1 MISLLTIS
9 IILFIIGVLLLL
21 LFFGNSDSA
30 VTDVI
35 GFVCIIIGYIL
46 ACIY

>member
-1 MISLLTIS
+1 MISLLIIS
-9 IILFIIGVLLLL
+9 IILFITGALL
-21 LFFGNSDSA
+21 LFFSDSDSA

-46 ACIY
+46 AYIC

>member
-1 MISLLTIS
+1 MITLLTIS
-9 IILFIIGVLLLL
+9 IIIFIIGVLL

-46 ACIY
+46 ACIH

>member
-9 IILFIIGVLLLL
+9 IILFIIGVLLL
-21 LFFGNSDSA
+21 FFGNTDSA

-35 GFVCIIIGYIL
+35 GFICIIIGYIIVY
-46 ACIY
+46 IY

>member
-1 MISLLTIS
+1 MIILLTIS
-9 IILFIIGVLLLL
+9 IIIFIIGVLL

>member
-9 IILFIIGVLLLL
+9 IILFIIGVLLL
-21 LFFGNSDSA
+21 FFGNTDSA

-35 GFVCIIIGYIL
+35 GFICIIAGYIL
-46 ACIY
+46 AYIY

>member
-9 IILFIIGVLLLL
+9 IILFIIGVLLL
-21 LFFGNSDSA
+21 FFGDSDSA

-46 ACIY
+46 AYSF

>member
-1 MISLLTIS
+1 MITLLTIS
-9 IILFIIGVLLLL
+9 IIIFIIGVLLL
-21 LFFGNSDSA
+21 FFGNGDSA

>member
-1 MISLLTIS
+1 MIILLTIS
-9 IILFIIGVLLLL
+9 IILFIIGVLL

>member
-1 MISLLTIS
+1 MITLLTIS
-9 IILFIIGVLLLL
+9 IILFIIGVLL

>member
-1 MISLLTIS
+1 MISLLIIS
-9 IILFIIGVLLLL
+9 IIFFIIGVLLLL
-21 LFFGNSDSA
+21 FFGDTDSA

>member
-9 IILFIIGVLLLL
+9 IIFFIIGVLL

-46 ACIY
+46 AYIF

>member
-1 MISLLTIS
+1 MIILLTIS
-9 IILFIIGVLLLL
+9 IILFIIGALL
-21 LFFGNSDSA
+21 LFFGDSDSA

>member
-1 MISLLTIS
+1 MIILLTIS
-9 IILFIIGVLLLL
+9 IILFIIGVLLL
-21 LFFGNSDSA
+21 FFGDSDSA